1 VVSTGSEP
9 RTLTDRVTI
18 YLCVVT
24 YFAYVR
30 QAGGITHKDTA
41 EPYRKRVPVRGRRQA
56 SSRSAANPIR
66 RRVAAGVDDFAHL
79 VEYPDDQLEAA
90 FDSYDD
96 EHLVRALADMQ
107 VVSERVRL
115 LHGIE
120 RDVVLRR
127 ARTRTQTGERGERPV
142 PDLEFRT
149 DEEIRSA
156 VRAEL
161 ESEYAPDDWKR
172 RSELALKIG
181 SLLAL
186 PGVSPDPVRGGPL
199 GDRWSAR
206 VRCAVLRRT
215 PAGVWV
221 GNHPAPEYS
230 RRSPPRI
237 ASLR

>member
-1 VVSTGSEP
+1 MSDKPAAV
-9 RTLTDRVTI
+9 LTKTQRDRMKNGFQSVEG
-18 YLCVVT
+18 
-24 YFAYVR
+24 A
-30 QAGGITHKDTA
+30 
-41 EPYRKRVPVRGRRQA
+41 KRRRDQQ
-56 SSRSAANPIR
+56 RIR

-96 EHLVRALADMQ
+96 EHIVRALADMR

-120 RDVVLRR
+120 RDAVLQR
-127 ARTRTQTGERGERPV
+127 ARTRTQTAEGDRTV
-142 PDLEFRT
+142 SDLQFRT

-161 ESEYAPDDWKR
+161 EAEYAPDDWKR

-186 PGVSPDPVRGGPL
+186 PGVSLIPIPYEAVPLAIDGALVFVALFFGGPL
-199 GDRWSAR
+199 LAFGLGILLLRSIRDEIIPGLRAFGTDPIGT
-206 VRCAVLRRT
+206 VR
-215 PAGVWV
+215 
-221 GNHPAPEYS
+221 
-230 RRSPPRI
+230 RI
-237 ASLR
+237 WNDF